1 MERIRRRKV
10 ILLICSTAI
19 AIPPKSQFR
28 CDILVDVFFCSLLL
42 YILLFT
48 EVIAR
53 HYYVCCRDGNFRMN
67 LTKRTT
73 GKKRVNQKSS
83 RKINDVCLS
92 RMYVNEYQDHV
103 EVQYVSAHTNH
114 KLCTSEL
121 PHLPMPRS
129 SMDEVAFKVSR
140 GIASERILEGELI

>member
-10 ILLICSTAI
+10 ILLIHSAAI
-19 AIPPKSQFR
+19 TVPPQNQFR
-28 CDILVDVFFCSLLL
+28 CAFFLVDVYFSSLQ

-53 HYYVCCRDGNFRMN
+53 HYYVSCRDGNFRIN

-73 GKKRVNQKSS
+73 GKNRVNQKLS

-92 RMYVNEYQDHV
+92 RMYVNEYKDHF

-121 PHLPMPRS
+121 PHLPMPHS